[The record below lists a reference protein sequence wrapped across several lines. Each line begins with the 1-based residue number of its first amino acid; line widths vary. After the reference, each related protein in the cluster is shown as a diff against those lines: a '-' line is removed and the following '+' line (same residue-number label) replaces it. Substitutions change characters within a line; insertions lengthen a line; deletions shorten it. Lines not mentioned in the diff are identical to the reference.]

1 MGEKRHTVLIAD
13 DYEADRFFLREA
25 IRRHAPKLH
34 VVGEVGDGEQVV
46 AYLSGEGQYSDR
58 ETFPLPDILIL
69 DMRMP
74 RMTGLEVLAWLENQ
88 NFPKLKIA
96 VMADSSSAIY
106 RSKALELGV
115 EHFFSKLMNSDELI
129 QLVKRLQDE
138 LESGEQRRFI

>member
-1 MGEKRHTVLIAD
+1 M
-13 DYEADRFFLREA
+13 
-25 IRRHAPKLH
+25 
-34 VVGEVGDGEQVV
+34 GEVGDGEQVV
-46 AYLSGEGQYSDR
+46 AYLSGEGQYADR
-58 ETFPLPDILIL
+58 EAFPLPDILIL

-74 RMTGLEVLAWLENQ
+74 RMTGLEVLAWLEKQ

-129 QLVKRLQDE
+129 QLVKCLQDE
-138 LESGEQRRFI
+138 SEGGEQRRFI